1 MSRPVRVAILG
12 AGPVGLEAVA
22 YALHA
27 GLEVS
32 VYEAAGVGASLER
45 WGFVKMFSPFGWNS
59 TPLGLSLI
67 RREAPKHDFPAADDT
82 TTGRELRDCYLMPL
96 ACAGEL
102 PGVIHTESRVLAI
115 GRGGWRKS
123 EPQAAKL
130 PPFRLLIR
138 DGQGERFESADAIF
152 DCTGTA
158 ARPNWLGDGGLPAAG
173 EIPARPQIHAGV
185 DDILGTRQVVYANRS
200 VMVVGSGTS
209 AATAVADLVTLAEA
223 HQSTWVI
230 WLTHGTKSA
239 PLARRANDPLK
250 ERDRL
255 ATRVNHLAARCD
267 GNLEYHA
274 QAQIDEVVSRG
285 PDKGFRVAARVGGE
299 SREWEV
305 ERLIAATGNRPEP
318 TLTAELRVEE
328 STGAIETAEPGYFI
342 LGTKSAG
349 RSGEF
354 LLRDGFDQVRRAV
367 GAVTRKPALDLYR
380 AA

>member
-1 MSRPVRVAILG
+1 MNRPRIAVLG
-12 AGPVGLEAVA
+12 AGPIGLEAAA
-22 YALHA
+22 YALSA
-27 GLEVS
+27 DLDVS
-32 VYEAAGVGASLER
+32 VYEAAGVASSFER
-45 WGFVKMFSPFGWNS
+45 WSFVKLFSPFGWNS
-59 TPLGLSLI
+59 TPLGRSLI
-67 RREAPKHDFPAADDT
+67 RRESPKHEFPADGDL

-102 PGVIHTESRVLAI
+102 PGVIHTETRVLAV

-123 EPQAAKL
+123 EPLTAKL

-138 DGQGERFESADAIF
+138 DGKGERFETADAIL
-152 DCTGTA
+152 DCTGTQ

-185 DDILGTRQVVYANRS
+185 DDILGTRQAVYANRS

-255 ATRVNHLAARCD
+255 AARVNHLAARCD

-274 QAQIDEVVSRG
+274 QARIDEVASHG
-285 PDKGFRVAARVGGE
+285 SDKGFRVAARVGGE
-299 SREWEV
+299 AMEWQV

-328 STGAIETAEPGYFI
+328 PGGGVETGEPGYFV
-342 LGTKSAG
+342 LGMKSAG

-367 GAVTRKPALDLYR
+367 AAVARKPGLDLYR